1 MKIALRLILLFLVL
15 VAVALWT
22 IGATAHIE
30 SKVVVVRYNNSPP
43 GEAFVFVPTPEPKP
57 KPAAES
63 NTYSNMPYHDT
74 GKSKKSKSVRM
85 KEYVDKYADL
95 ATKEM
100 GKTGIPASIT
110 LAQGLLES
118 DAGDSRLARE
128 NNNHFGMKCHS
139 KRCLPGHCSNY
150 KDDSHK
156 DFFRKYRSV
165 TDSYLDHS
173 RLLKGARYKRL
184 FKLSSSDYKGW
195 ARGLKDAGYATDK
208 RYAEKLISVIET
220 MGLQKYDQ

>member
-1 MKIALRLILLFLVL
+1 MKIALRIILLFLGL
-15 VAVALWT
+15 LAVALWT

-30 SKVVVVRYNNSPP
+30 SKVVVVRYNNAPP
-43 GEAFVFVPTPEPKP
+43 GEAFVFVPTP

-85 KEYVDKYADL
+85 KDYVDRYAEL
-95 ATKEM
+95 AKEEM
-100 GKTGIPASIT
+100 EKSGIPASIT

-165 TDSYLDHS
+165 TDSYIDHS
-173 RLLKGARYKRL
+173 RLLKNSRYKRL
-184 FKLSSSDYKGW
+184 FKLSPSDYKGW
-195 ARGLKDAGYATDK
+195 ARGLKEAGYATDK
-208 RYAEKLISVIET
+208 KYADKLISVIET
-220 MGLQKYDQ
+220 MGLQKYDE